1 MRTRVIDADGFEA
14 RFQQDIDPWNYANS
28 PFEAYKRGI
37 LLRAVGTRHFG
48 RGLELACAI
57 GETTRFL
64 APRCLRLLA
73 LDSSETA
80 LREAK
85 RRIGSL
91 RSVAFSRALLPVD
104 MPKGPFDIIVASEI
118 LYYLEPNDLRSL
130 LARIEH
136 ATAPGGRVVVLHH
149 VRNFDDAAIPP
160 STAQGWAGRLLR
172 RSMKLVF
179 RHDDARFQA
188 LAFVKCA

>member
-1 MRTRVIDADGFEA
+1 MRTRLIDADGFEA
-14 RFQQDIDPWNYANS
+14 KFQQDIDPWDYAHS
-28 PFEAYKRGI
+28 PFEAHKRRV
-37 LLRAVGTRHFG
+37 LLRAVGARQFG

-85 RRIGSL
+85 RRTAAL
-91 RSVAFSRALLPVD
+91 HNVTLTRAILPRDV
-104 MPKGPFDIIVASEI
+104 PSGPFDLIAASEI
-118 LYYLEPNDLRSL
+118 LYYLQPNDLRL
-130 LARIEH
+130 LLLEIER
-136 ATAPGGRVVVLHH
+136 ATSPGGRVVVLHH
-149 VRNFDDAAIPP
+149 LRNFDDAAILP
-160 STAQGWAGRLLR
+160 SMAQHVAMRRLLR
-172 RSMKLVF
+172 SMRLVF

-188 LAFVKCA
+188 LAFVKRK